1 MKGLSIGQLARS
13 AGVATSTVRYYERS
27 GLLVPDDRAGT
38 GQYRQYGPKSLER
51 LKFIK
56 SAQAVGLSLKEVA
69 DLLRAT
75 DDEGSPCDE
84 VMSALRRRLDSVRR
98 QLEDLRRVESTLSA
112 ALTTCC
118 DGKSVD
124 LCQQVVQLKS
134 EPSRKKN
141 SVSCP

>member
-1 MKGLSIGQLARS
+1 MKGFSIGQLARS
-13 AGVATSTVRYYERS
+13 AGVATSTVRYYERT
-27 GLLVPDDRAGT
+27 GLLTPDNRAGT
-38 GQYRQYGPKSLER
+38 GQYRQYGPKSVEK

-75 DDEGSPCDE
+75 NDDGSPCDE
-84 VMSALRRRLDSVRR
+84 VMSVLRRRLDDVRR
-98 QLEDLRRVESTLSA
+98 QLEDLRRVERTLSA

-124 LCQQVVQLKS
+124 LCQQVVQLKHAGS
-134 EPSRKKN
+134 KN
-141 SVSCP
+141 PVACP

>member
-27 GLLVPDDRAGT
+27 GLLKPETRAGT
-38 GQYRQYGPKSLER
+38 GQYRQYGPKSLEK

-75 DDEGSPCDE
+75 EDDGSPCDE
-84 VMSALRRRLDSVRR
+84 VMSALRRRLESVR
-98 QLEDLRRVESTLSA
+98 QQMADLRRVERTLSA
-112 ALTTCC
+112 ALNTCC
-118 DGKSVD
+118 VGKGSD
-124 LCQQVVQLKS
+124 LCQQVVQLKH
-134 EPSRKKN
+134 
-141 SVSCP
+141 VS